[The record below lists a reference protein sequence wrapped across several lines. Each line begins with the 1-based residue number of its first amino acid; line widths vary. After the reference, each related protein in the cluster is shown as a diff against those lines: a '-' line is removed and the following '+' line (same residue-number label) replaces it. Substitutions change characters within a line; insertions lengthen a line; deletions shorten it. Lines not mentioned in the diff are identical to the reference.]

1 MKTNN
6 LKWGVEFKIWH
17 IYPLIWKSRFLLNP
31 FFWSVYLFFSP
42 PHSFMSSIQYQW
54 NTCNSGMRHH
64 WYVSKQWLY
73 KCSDG
78 WKVRAE
84 SQYFSPYFKHPHT
97 PIKKKILPPS
107 GFLIIFYNFFF
118 PSIFK
123 ISICYLGEW
132 KKHTW
137 YIFRILAR
145 QVFFVISEMSGTGK
159 YAFLGDHVVFQLVSF

>member
-97 PIKKKILPPS
+97 PIKKKKSFPS
-107 GFLIIFYNFFF
+107 QDFWSFSTNFFSLQYSKY
-118 PSIFK
+118 PYVIWGSEKSI
-123 ISICYLGEW
+123 LGTYSEFW
-132 KKHTW
+132 QGK
-137 YIFRILAR
+137 
-145 QVFFVISEMSGTGK
+145 FFLSDLKWVVLENMLS
-159 YAFLGDHVVFQLVSF
+159 LGIM